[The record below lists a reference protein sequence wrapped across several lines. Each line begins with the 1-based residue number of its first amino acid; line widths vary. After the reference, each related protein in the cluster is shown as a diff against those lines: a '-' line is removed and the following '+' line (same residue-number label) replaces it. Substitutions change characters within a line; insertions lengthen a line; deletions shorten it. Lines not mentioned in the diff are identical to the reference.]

1 MEEKKRFE
9 ELINK
14 FNSESEIKNGIPFS
28 DDEIKFMA
36 KYNLKDFSEKY
47 PSIAEYY
54 IRILSD

>member
-9 ELINK
+9 ELMNK

-36 KYNLKDFSEKY
+36 KFNLKDFSKKY
-47 PSIAEYY
+47 RSIG
-54 IRILSD
+54 

>member
-9 ELINK
+9 ELMNK
-14 FNSESEIKNGIPFS
+14 FNSESEIKNRIPFS

-36 KYNLKDFSEKY
+36 KYNLKDFSKKY